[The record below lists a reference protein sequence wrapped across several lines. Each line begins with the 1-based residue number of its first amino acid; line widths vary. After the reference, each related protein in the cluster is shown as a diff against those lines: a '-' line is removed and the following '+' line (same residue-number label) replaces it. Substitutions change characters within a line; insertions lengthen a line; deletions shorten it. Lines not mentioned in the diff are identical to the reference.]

1 MAVIAAHNVQIDPVG
16 DQIDL
21 LELFDND
28 IPNSVNSLLYNLHR
42 LDDDLDSALY
52 GTIGVVYKA
61 FVEDVGD
68 EQREKVFRS
77 VLEEIE
83 VSELDP
89 TTILA
94 FIRFEPNHP
103 LVCSAVWSYLKNRV
117 VSFKNPFVATQH
129 IVSVLTEHDVVNRGA
144 VYAGLVCFGDRRVCA
159 VARTIRDSIS
169 PAEARAFATAVTS
182 PLNRTTIVFCIEWV
196 VKLVNRNQFEAAIP
210 IVLALSAMIVRDSTL
225 DVRDTEYN
233 FGPFGFSS
241 FINHPGIEF
250 QDLLLEL
257 MPILDTLSAL
267 EKPAVDQMIEIF
279 MDPSS
284 SSLEQL
290 KWRKDASQRKSTN
303 RRASDRRIVDITLH
317 INRRALQ
324 RRGEERRLGIR
335 R

>member
-1 MAVIAAHNVQIDPVG
+1 MKSSTFLFNHIFLVLLSIGIPV
-16 DQIDL
+16 
-21 LELFDND
+21 
-28 IPNSVNSLLYNLHR
+28 
-42 LDDDLDSALY
+42 
-52 GTIGVVYKA
+52 
-61 FVEDVGD
+61 
-68 EQREKVFRS
+68 
-77 VLEEIE
+77 
-83 VSELDP
+83 
-89 TTILA
+89 A
-94 FIRFEPNHP
+94 FIILGSISSLSLHP
-103 LVCSAVWSYLKNRV
+103 TWTYC
-117 VSFKNPFVATQH
+117 F
-129 IVSVLTEHDVVNRGA
+129 IVSMASRG
-144 VYAGLVCFGDRRVCA
+144 
-159 VARTIRDSIS
+159 T
-169 PAEARAFATAVTS
+169 
-182 PLNRTTIVFCIEWV
+182 
-196 VKLVNRNQFEAAIP
+196 
-210 IVLALSAMIVRDSTL
+210 
-225 DVRDTEYN
+225 
-233 FGPFGFSS
+233 FGFSS